1 MCIQEISH
9 NTYTNG
15 TRPDVT
21 ERVYNCHKGL
31 CDFPTVKQIWQTL
44 PEKSN
49 RSEPRYPGYLPVH
62 LPPTPRESKEPSPV
76 GKRDSGYLHGTRV
89 SEPSRSSRHNDDHP
103 NYKYGSS
110 PSDSKPKADVY
121 TRPSVV
127 VTHNYNVP
135 QEDNTRRR
143 SERDP
148 SPGRGHSGHY
158 KQHSKKDSGFE
169 FINLADEDRKRRRA
183 GRPSDAVSTT
193 ATTGI
198 VPASRPPRTGDNT
211 GRYGSSP
218 TGPSGMDSLRRRNSV
233 SSRNDDSGRTPRPR
247 TVSGGSRSRASS
259 VGVRFADD
267 VESKKKQQNAEIAS
281 RTNKPNTE
289 QVVELKGILKKPAG
303 TREDSNERSKDR
315 STKGKGVEV
324 EMSIEE
330 LRRSVADLGLRG
342 ATRDRNVEKES
353 NVSSSLTGSMANIDY
368 DRLRSRFERDNGGST
383 GRHGGNRAT
392 RNGDR
397 YDYY

>member
-1 MCIQEISH
+1 MCIKDIFYDGSARFVNEEVYSCK
-9 NTYTNG
+9 
-15 TRPDVT
+15 PDGL
-21 ERVYNCHKGL
+21 GL
-31 CDFPTVKQIWQTL
+31 CDV
-44 PEKSN
+44 PEIRKHYPSS
-49 RSEPRYPGYLPVH
+49 RSEPRYSGYLPAH

-89 SEPSRSSRHNDDHP
+89 SEPSRLSRHNDDHP

-110 PSDSKPKADVY
+110 PSDSKPKSDVY

-143 SERDP
+143 DA

-169 FINLADEDRKRRRA
+169 FLNPVDEDRKRRRA
-183 GRPSDAVSTT
+183 SRPSDAVSTT

-198 VPASRPPRTGDNT
+198 VPASRPPRTNNNP

-218 TGPSGMDSLRRRNSV
+218 TGPSGMDSIRRRNSV
-233 SSRNDDSGRTPRPR
+233 STHNDDSGRTSRPR

-303 TREDSNERSKDR
+303 AREDSNERSKDR

-342 ATRDRNVEKES
+342 ATRDRNVERES
-353 NVSSSLTGSMANIDY
+353 NVSSSLTGSMADIDY

-383 GRHGGNRAT
+383 GRHGRDRVT
-392 RNGDR
+392 RSGDR
-397 YDYY
+397 YDYH